1 MEEVELDEEEVEDIV
16 VDELGEEEIEA
27 EFEEIL
33 EDDELI
39 EEEEEEEDEEDE
51 EEYDYMEGPRMD
63 EKARKLPFWDEE
75 EQGDYELQDD
85 DDPNYT
91 KQKEL
96 LEANEARFQEQQ
108 KINNFDPIDY
118 MINDMPREERGFSVG
133 RAAVGGL

>member
-1 MEEVELDEEEVEDIV
+1 
-16 VDELGEEEIEA
+16 
-27 EFEEIL
+27 
-33 EDDELI
+33 
-39 EEEEEEEDEEDE
+39 
-51 EEYDYMEGPRMD
+51 MEGPRMD

-118 MINDMPREERGFSVG
+118 MINDMPRKERGFSVG